1 MINGP
6 SDVVDEDTGSGS
18 GDAEDG
24 ISVGAGGVG
33 TASDVDAVTSGGG
46 AVEDEREG
54 CEEASGSDTTDE
66 EDVVGCAELS
76 GALEVVGVM
85 EDAIAGGVGEGAGI
99 SDIEDDSAGAVGVG
113 SATSEEELAIEDD
126 GAIEL
131 ERTGSGIAE
140 ETGVSGAWLGCGVG
154 VGMTVVYDVTITT
167 GGT

>member
-6 SDVVDEDTGSGS
+6 SDVVDEGSGS

-46 AVEDEREG
+46 AIEDEREG

-66 EDVVGCAELS
+66 EDVVVCAELS

-85 EDAIAGGVGEGAGI
+85 EDAIAGGVGVGAGI